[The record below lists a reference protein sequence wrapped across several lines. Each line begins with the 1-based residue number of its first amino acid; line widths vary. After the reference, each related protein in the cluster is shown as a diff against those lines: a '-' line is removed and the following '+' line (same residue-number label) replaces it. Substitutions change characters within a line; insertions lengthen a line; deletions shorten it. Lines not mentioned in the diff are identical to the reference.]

1 MTGGSDS
8 QYNDTSDSFEQPPM
22 QERIGDEDAYG
33 FMRRSSFSNDGR
45 NDGSGQD
52 IGRKMSFNNG
62 YYGESDSGIS
72 DFGMGTRVNLS
83 QEDLVS
89 TDYISRRPSR
99 SAGRRRSRSKPPST
113 KLNRGIRR
121 PSQRYEMQSRRVS
134 RAFVNDAYVSDSN
147 V

>member
-8 QYNDTSDSFEQPPM
+8 QYNDTSDSLEQPPL
-22 QERIGDEDAYG
+22 RVRLGDEDAYG
-33 FMRRSSFSNDGR
+33 FTRRSSFSNDGR
-45 NDGSGQD
+45 SDGSGQD

-72 DFGMGTRVNLS
+72 DFGMGTTMNLS

-89 TDYISRRPSR
+89 TNYISRRPSR
-99 SAGRRRSRSKPPST
+99 SVGRRRSRSKPPSI
-113 KLNRGIRR
+113 KSNRGNRR
-121 PSQRYEMQSRRVS
+121 PSQRFEMQSRRVS